1 MNTLTKRLW
10 KCISYCFPFR
20 KKIKQESLEKQP
32 IEANSERETS
42 YEVNS
47 ERETTIEANSERETS
62 NEVNSERETT
72 VEANSEIE
80 TSNEVNSERETTVE
94 ANSEIETT
102 NEVNSE
108 RETTVEANSE
118 IETSNEVNS
127 ERETTVEANSER
139 ETTNEVNSERET
151 TVEAKKKRETTTK
164 AHRKRKAANKSNSTR
179 KTAKKPNVSPER
191 DKLYCDECV
200 SRQKRCFED
209 QVKTAVAKKNVFWTD
224 FKGSN
229 DFERGLLSRGW
240 VKKIAPTFNA
250 GPKKTIF
257 CDPTYG
263 HEIISR
269 YDIQPNLILTRQR
282 IELHLL
288 KEDQITN
295 HFYGVDA
302 TSKSGLCNLLRQ
314 WCLSC
319 DANPH
324 TFFPRCYMFSE
335 KNEKQAFIDDFTM
348 TAACGILKW
357 VLRTN
362 GKSLQDEVI
371 PSRKEKKEKTAFC
384 MSDAKINNHGPARI
398 VPEDIIVTAL
408 VACQFHLYDL
418 THEDEDDIICA
429 GIVDRKHF
437 ISDYY
442 RVMHHGAHIQNS
454 DKYVDYCHQLLCKLR
469 RVNPQLDIDG
479 EKNIWISKPRALSR
493 GRGIRCRNDLKDICS
508 LGWKWVVQKYIE
520 RPLLVYGT
528 KFDLRQ
534 HFLITDWH
542 PLTIWFYKHSFLR
555 FSSQPFTLERLDT
568 AIHVCNNSIQRKLK
582 NAPNRHPNLPE
593 ENMWHS
599 DEFKEYLCTIGKEQV
614 WDSIIIPGMKKALI
628 HSMKATREN
637 VKYKKNSYDLF
648 GSDFLFGENFQP
660 WLLEIQYKPDITKD
674 TPVMKKIVPPMVEDI
689 LRVVIDYKDD
699 PNCNV
704 GGFELIYKQ
713 ANYTGNVSRSAPNTR
728 TDARHPGL
736 SSYFTS

>member
-20 KKIKQESLEKQP
+20 KKKPNDNAVEEIEIKQESLEKQP

-713 ANYTGNVSRSAPNTR
+713 
-728 TDARHPGL
+728 
-736 SSYFTS
+736 F

>member
-1 MNTLTKRLW
+1 MDPKLSKPNDNAVEE
-10 KCISYCFPFR
+10 IE
-20 KKIKQESLEKQP
+20 IKQESLEKQP

-62 NEVNSERETT
+62 YEVNSERETTIEANSEIETSYEVNSERETT

-94 ANSEIETT
+94 AK
-102 NEVNSE
+102 
-108 RETTVEANSE
+108 R
-118 IETSNEVNS
+118 
-127 ERETTVEANSER
+127 
-139 ETTNEVNSERET
+139 
-151 TVEAKKKRETTTK
+151 KRETTTK
-164 AHRKRKAANKSNSTR
+164 AHRKRKAANKSKSTR

-209 QVKTAVAKKNVFWTD
+209 QVKTSIAKKKVFWTD
-224 FKGSN
+224 FKRSN

-240 VKKIAPTFNA
+240 VKKIAPTF
-250 GPKKTIF
+250 KLK
-257 CDPTYG
+257 
-263 HEIISR
+263 
-269 YDIQPNLILTRQR
+269 
-282 IELHLL
+282 LHLL

-295 HFYGVDA
+295 HFCRVHA
-302 TSKSGLCNLLRQ
+302 TSKSGLCKVLRQ

-324 TFFPRCYMFSE
+324 TFFPRCYMFS
-335 KNEKQAFIDDFTM
+335 KINEKQAFIDDFTM

-371 PSRKEKKEKTAFC
+371 PSRKQKEEKTAIC

-442 RVMHHGAHIQNS
+442 QVMHLGAHIQNS

-479 EKNIWISKPRALSR
+479 EKNIWISKPRNLSR

-508 LGWKWVVQKYIE
+508 LGREWVVEKYIE

-534 HFLITDWH
+534 HFLITDWY

-555 FSSQPFTLERLDT
+555 FSSQPFTLESLDT
-568 AIHVCNNSIQRKLK
+568 ATHVCNYAIQKKLK

-628 HSMKATREN
+628 HTMKATREN
-637 VKYKKNSYDLF
+637 VKYRKNSFDLF

-660 WLLEIQYKPDITKD
+660 WLLEIQYKPGITKD
-674 TPVMKKIVPPMVEDI
+674 TSVMWKIVPPMVEDM

-736 SSYFTS
+736 GSYFTS

>member
-10 KCISYCFPFR
+10 KCISYCFPLR
-20 KKIKQESLEKQP
+20 KKKPNDNAVEEIEIKQESLEKQP

-62 NEVNSERETT
+62 YEVNSERETT
-72 VEANSEIE
+72 IEANSEIE
-80 TSNEVNSERETTVE
+80 TSNEVNSERETT
-94 ANSEIETT
+94 IE
-102 NEVNSE
+102 
-108 RETTVEANSE
+108 
-118 IETSNEVNS
+118 
-127 ERETTVEANSER
+127 
-139 ETTNEVNSERET
+139 
-151 TVEAKKKRETTTK
+151 
-164 AHRKRKAANKSNSTR
+164 
-179 KTAKKPNVSPER
+179 VSPER
-191 DKLYCDECV
+191 DKMYCDECV

-209 QVKTAVAKKNVFWTD
+209 QVKTSIEKKKVFWTD
-224 FKGSN
+224 FKRSN

-250 GPKKTIF
+250 GPKKTVF
-257 CDPTYG
+257 RDPTYG
-263 HEIISR
+263 HKIISR
-269 YDIQPNLILTRQR
+269 YDIQPNLILTRKR

-295 HFYGVDA
+295 HFCSLYA
-302 TSKSGLCNLLRQ
+302 TTKSGLCKVLRQ

-324 TFFPRCYMFSE
+324 TFFPRCYMFS
-335 KNEKQAFIDDFTM
+335 KINEKQAFIDDFTM

-371 PSRKEKKEKTAFC
+371 PSRKDKEAKTAIC

-442 RVMHHGAHIQNS
+442 QVMHHGAHIQNS

-479 EKNIWISKPRALSR
+479 EKNIWISKPRNSSR

-508 LGWKWVVQKYIE
+508 LGKEWVVEKYIE

-534 HFLITDWH
+534 HFLITDWY

-568 AIHVCNNSIQRKLK
+568 ATHVCNYAIQKKLN

-628 HSMKATREN
+628 QTMKATLEN
-637 VKYKKNSYDLF
+637 VKCRKNSFDLF

-660 WLLEIQYKPDITKD
+660 WLLEIQYKPGITKD
-674 TPVMKKIVPPMVEDI
+674 TSVMWKIVPPMVEDI

-713 ANYTGNVSRSAPNTR
+713 ANYTGN
-728 TDARHPGL
+728 GIL
-736 SSYFTS
+736 SKEKTFRDLKITTISDP

>member
-20 KKIKQESLEKQP
+20 KKKPNDNAVEEIEIKQESLEKQP

-62 NEVNSERETT
+62 YEVNSERETTIEANSEIETSYEVNSERETT

-94 ANSEIETT
+94 AK
-102 NEVNSE
+102 
-108 RETTVEANSE
+108 R
-118 IETSNEVNS
+118 
-127 ERETTVEANSER
+127 
-139 ETTNEVNSERET
+139 
-151 TVEAKKKRETTTK
+151 KRETTTK
-164 AHRKRKAANKSNSTR
+164 AHRKRKAANKSKSTR

-209 QVKTAVAKKNVFWTD
+209 QVKTSIVKKKVFWTD
-224 FKGSN
+224 FKRSN

-250 GPKKTIF
+250 GPKKTVF
-257 CDPTYG
+257 RDPTYG
-263 HEIISR
+263 HKIISR

-295 HFYGVDA
+295 HFCRVHA
-302 TSKSGLCNLLRQ
+302 TSKSGLCKVLRQ

-324 TFFPRCYMFSE
+324 TFFPRCYMFS
-335 KNEKQAFIDDFTM
+335 KINEKQAFIDDFTM

-371 PSRKEKKEKTAFC
+371 PSRKEKEEKTAIC

-442 RVMHHGAHIQNS
+442 QVMHHGAHIQNS

-479 EKNIWISKPRALSR
+479 EKNIWISKPRNLSR

-508 LGWKWVVQKYIE
+508 LGREWVVEKYIE

-534 HFLITDWH
+534 HFLITDWY

-555 FSSQPFTLERLDT
+555 FSSQPFTLESLDT
-568 AIHVCNNSIQRKLK
+568 ATHVCNYAIQKKLK

-628 HSMKATREN
+628 HTMKATREN
-637 VKYKKNSYDLF
+637 VKYRKNSFDLF

-660 WLLEIQYKPDITKD
+660 WLLEIQYKPGITKD
-674 TPVMKKIVPPMVEDI
+674 TSVMWKIVPPMVEDM

-736 SSYFTS
+736 GSYFTS